1 VRETASKEA
10 PNKGEPHGQQDPDD
24 RREQARA
31 ARRLRKDGE
40 DRSFWTQV
48 GSAFRCKDGSFN
60 LVLDYVPTGGGTL
73 NLRPARPKDEA

>member
-1 VRETASKEA
+1 MPSKTSTIDMSKHERLAIYGVRNYE
-10 PNKGEPHGQQDPDD
+10 
-24 RREQARA
+24 
-31 ARRLRKDGE
+31 KDGE

-73 NLRPARPKDEA
+73 NLRPARSRDEA